1 MPVLL
6 GLGPLP
12 ALVAA
17 LIVPDGTSLVLP
29 QLLLGLTLTLDKVGA
44 MLLGTASLLWIAAGI
59 YLRADL
65 RAIAGAGAF
74 VVWWLLTLI
83 GSLGV
88 FLAADMVGFY
98 LFFTLVSLPAYGL
111 IVHDTSARARHAGS
125 VYIALA
131 LAGEALLLV
140 GFVLLAAAMPH
151 SGVLIRDAVAAL
163 STSPWRDAALAF
175 LISGFALK
183 IGLVP
188 LHVWMPLAYS
198 AAPIAAACV
207 LSGAAVK
214 AGVIGLIRFLPFESA
229 LPGWGA
235 ALATAGMLS
244 AFYGA
249 AVGTMQSHPKTV
261 LAYSSVSQM
270 GVLAAALGMGLV
282 THNQHTQIAAAYYAM
297 HHMLVKGALFLAV
310 GVAAASMP
318 RRWLLWLPAAV
329 LALGLAGLPLTGGA
343 LAKSAIKPLL
353 GNGTVAWLAD
363 LSAMASAL
371 LMFHFLRCLL
381 LSGPQDR
388 ETSMERERSLAWLM
402 LALASVLVPYALLAS
417 LDVASWQNELATK
430 AIWDGLWPILAGG
443 LLAIVHRQWGDR
455 LPRMRVQCAGSQ
467 PGRTAYQPPCGRR
480 SHLDRPISEPMA
492 SSQDDVCWAA
502 AGLSGRIAVGP
513 IR

>member
-1 MPVLL
+1 MPALL

-44 MLLGTASLLWIAAGI
+44 MLLGTASLLWFAAGI

-65 RAIAGAGAF
+65 RAIADAGAF

-111 IVHDTSARARHAGS
+111 IVHDASARARHAGS
-125 VYIALA
+125 VYVTLA
-131 LAGEALLLV
+131 LVGEALLLV
-140 GFVLLAAAMPH
+140 GFVLLAAAMSH

-163 STSPWRDAALAF
+163 PTSPWRDPALAF
-175 LISGFALK
+175 LILGFALK

-214 AGVIGLIRFLPFESA
+214 AGVIGLIRFLPFKSA

-270 GVLAAALGMGLV
+270 GVLAAALGMGLA
-282 THNQHTQIAAAYYAM
+282 THNQHTQIAATYYAM

-310 GVAAASMP
+310 GVAAA
-318 RRWLLWLPAAV
+318 PACR
-329 LALGLAGLPLTGGA
+329 GGGC
-343 LAKSAIKPLL
+343 SGCPQ
-353 GNGTVAWLAD
+353 
-363 LSAMASAL
+363 
-371 LMFHFLRCLL
+371 RC
-381 LSGPQDR
+381 
-388 ETSMERERSLAWLM
+388 
-402 LALASVLVPYALLAS
+402 
-417 LDVASWQNELATK
+417 
-430 AIWDGLWPILAGG
+430 
-443 LLAIVHRQWGDR
+443 
-455 LPRMRVQCAGSQ
+455 
-467 PGRTAYQPPCGRR
+467 
-480 SHLDRPISEPMA
+480 
-492 SSQDDVCWAA
+492 
-502 AGLSGRIAVGP
+502 
-513 IR
+513 